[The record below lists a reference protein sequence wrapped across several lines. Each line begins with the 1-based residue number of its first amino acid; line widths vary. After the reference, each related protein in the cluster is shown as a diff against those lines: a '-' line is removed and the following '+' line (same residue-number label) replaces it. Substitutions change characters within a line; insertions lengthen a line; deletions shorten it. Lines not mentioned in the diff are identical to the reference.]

1 MTFKKP
7 SPMSSDTK
15 TTSYKKSVLEFK
27 SMSLNTLVLVVSGV
41 DFKQIEIQLKEKISQ
56 APEFFKHASLLID
69 LKNSHNQEQSVDISA
84 LVKWLLEKKIFPIG
98 ISGGDDEQNKQAIT
112 LNIPIHTIRPSYNSD
127 TIQQQASEKDTEPVN
142 SVIENKLISLPI
154 RSGQRVYARGDLTIL
169 SHVSAGAEVMA
180 EGNIHVYGALRGRAL
195 AGVQGDIS
203 SRIFCADLQA
213 ELVSVAG
220 YYKISE
226 ELDKKK
232 YQKPTQVFLQ
242 GEVLIIET
250 LYE

>member
-1 MTFKKP
+1 MSADTKHTSHKKP
-7 SPMSSDTK
+7 
-15 TTSYKKSVLEFK
+15 VLEFK
-27 SMSLNTLVLVVSGV
+27 STSFNTLVLAVFSV
-41 DFKQIEIQLKEKISQ
+41 DLKQIEIQLTEKISQ
-56 APEFFKHASLLID
+56 APEFFKHSSLLID
-69 LKNSHNQEQSVDISA
+69 LKNCQNQEQSVDISA
-84 LVKWLLEKKIFPIG
+84 LVKCLLEKKIFPIG
-98 ISGGDDEQNKQAIT
+98 ISGGNDEQNKQAIT
-112 LNIPIHTIRPSYNSD
+112 LNIPIHTIQPSYSNNSG
-127 TIQQQASEKDTEPVN
+127 TTPKQAPEKDTEPVD
-142 SVIENKLISLPI
+142 SVIENKFISLPI

-195 AGVQGDIS
+195 AGVQGDIN

-220 YYKISE
+220 HYKISE

-232 YQKPTQVFLQ
+232 YCKPTQVFLRDKI
-242 GEVLIIET
+242 LMIET